1 MEIQELGTRI
11 KRIRKSR
18 GLTLKDIEARSQ
30 VSATHISEIER
41 GKTSPTIG
49 ALSRIATALG
59 KDTAFFLETQN
70 LDDVCRIKYE
80 DRGKASF
87 KTTKGYYQTLTYGIP
102 GGRLQAYRLHLEPGA
117 KLQYK
122 HPTQEGEA
130 TVFVESGGVK
140 LRVDHELFTLET
152 GDSMHFT
159 ESFAPGIENGSKD
172 DAADLILVST
182 RRHSLEEL

>member
-1 MEIQELGTRI
+1 MEIQELGGRI

-49 ALSRIATALG
+49 ALSRIAAALG

-70 LDDVCRIKYE
+70 LDDVCKIKYE
-80 DRGKASF
+80 DRKKLAL
-87 KTTKGYYQTLTYGIP
+87 KTTDGYYQPLTFGIP
-102 GGRLQAYRLHLEPGA
+102 GGRLQAYRIHLEPGA
-117 KLQYK
+117 RLSYM
-122 HPTQEGEA
+122 HPAQEGEA
-130 TVFVESGGVK
+130 TVFIEGGRVRFSVE
-140 LRVDHELFTLET
+140 DEQHQMNT

-159 ESFAPGIENGSKD
+159 EIFAPTIENESGEEG
-172 DAADLILVST
+172 ADLLLVST
-182 RRHSLEEL
+182 RRHSLTEL